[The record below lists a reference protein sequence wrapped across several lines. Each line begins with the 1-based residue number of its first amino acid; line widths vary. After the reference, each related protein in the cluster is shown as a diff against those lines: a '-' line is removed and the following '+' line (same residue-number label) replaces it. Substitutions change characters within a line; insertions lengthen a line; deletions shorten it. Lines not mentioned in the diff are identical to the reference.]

1 MFSAAG
7 ATELSEDSGVEEGTA
22 EDSDVTEDDAGESLE
37 MGESEEEATGAAE
50 ELGPSVG
57 VSQLARSKAKAKGKK
72 RFICN

>member
-1 MFSAAG
+1 MFSKTG
-7 ATELSEDSGVEEGTA
+7 GTELSGDSDSEEGA
-22 EDSDVTEDDAGESLE
+22 EDSEGIEEDAGASLE
-37 MGESEEEATGAAE
+37 MGESEEEAAGAAE